1 MPITSSSGLGLKKL
15 TLNIYRNMLE
25 KEMRQRTRKQA
36 LLHKIYDAN
45 SKRTKALDDVLTE
58 SDNLNKMKR
67 KVASDPTSAAA
78 VNATNPTKSEQEF
91 LEKFR
96 NMPKGGPTH
105 SIAVSRKNHLTN
117 FLSGYILNGFESGLF
132 EKPDCVSQ
140 SESRIDS
147 NGFVKNKYAFEVSHV
162 ELKADMTALKI
173 HWLISGCNEL
183 DNEIESFLEK
193 RLKSQIRSTLTNER
207 VLNYV
212 PQIVFVRD
220 ANKVFLEKLDEHLI
234 KIKIELEQEK
244 NKSGHEETSV
254 NVVEETNVTQ
264 SQPKIKPKNLVEN
277 VYGVE
282 FGRLLE
288 SIKKS
293 TTNVSETWSEK
304 NDMTSLENKAKL
316 DNDLAQLDE
325 IKRKEKF
332 EADLKAFQINKRLQH
347 QRMSKSAILKIAQIE
362 FENYR
367 DREANLNNGEE
378 IQEEK

>member
-1 MPITSSSGLGLKKL
+1 
-15 TLNIYRNMLE
+15 
-25 KEMRQRTRKQA
+25 
-36 LLHKIYDAN
+36 
-45 SKRTKALDDVLTE
+45 
-58 SDNLNKMKR
+58 
-67 KVASDPTSAAA
+67 
-78 VNATNPTKSEQEF
+78 
-91 LEKFR
+91 
-96 NMPKGGPTH
+96 
-105 SIAVSRKNHLTN
+105 
-117 FLSGYILNGFESGLF
+117 
-132 EKPDCVSQ
+132 
-140 SESRIDS
+140 
-147 NGFVKNKYAFEVSHV
+147 
-162 ELKADMTALKI
+162 MTALKI
-173 HWLISGCNEL
+173 HWLISGCKEL
-183 DNEIESFLEK
+183 DDEIESFLEK

-220 ANKVFLEKLDEHLI
+220 ENKVLLEKLDEHLI

-244 NKSGHEETSV
+244 IKNGHEETTV
-254 NVVEETNVTQ
+254 NVAEETNVTQ
-264 SQPKIKPKNLVEN
+264 PQPKTKSKNLVEN

-304 NDMTSLENKAKL
+304 NDMTSLENKVKL
-316 DNDLAQLDE
+316 ENDLALLDE

-332 EADLKAFQINKRLQH
+332 EADLKAFQINKRLKH

-367 DREANLNNGEE
+367 DKEASLNNGEE